1 MGLKSAFDAYQKV
14 QDAVQSHL
22 GDVQSAILSPMDM
35 MQKFLGETPSAQPRV
50 QADGELDKLR
60 KRLAELEARLEKPA
74 RRKHSLHK
82 R

>member
-1 MGLKSAFDAYQKV
+1 
-14 QDAVQSHL
+14 
-22 GDVQSAILSPMDM
+22 MDL

-50 QADGELDKLR
+50 QAEPELDKLG